1 MTYYAPG
8 QYDGQITSQGFDVS
22 TQKKT
27 PFFWLTVDI
36 SADGLE
42 TYSREVRMYLT
53 DKTVDRTIERLRSI
67 GFTGGS
73 FKDLEPGGS
82 CSLVGTIVTLE
93 CKHEDGYERW
103 DFPAPSGGGMSSEHK
118 DGVARKLDALFGKA
132 LKGSG
137 SQAPAT
143 EPEPDSGDIPF

>member
-1 MTYYAPG
+1 VTYYAPG

-93 CKHEDGYERW
+93 CKHEDG
-103 DFPAPSGGGMSSEHK
+103 
-118 DGVARKLDALFGKA
+118 
-132 LKGSG
+132 
-137 SQAPAT
+137 
-143 EPEPDSGDIPF
+143 